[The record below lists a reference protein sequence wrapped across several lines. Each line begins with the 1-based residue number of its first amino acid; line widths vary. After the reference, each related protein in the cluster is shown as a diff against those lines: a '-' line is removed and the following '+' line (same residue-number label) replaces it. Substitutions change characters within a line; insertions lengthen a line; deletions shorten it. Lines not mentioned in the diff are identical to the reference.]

1 MRTLEVR
8 DLRVTYGNVVAVD
21 GVSIR
26 LDEGSVVCILGANG
40 AGKSSLLKCIVGL
53 VPPDGG
59 RVLWDGED
67 VTGKPANE
75 ITRRG
80 ITLSPEGRRLF
91 LDLTVRENLLM
102 GAYLRR
108 RDAAFRADLDR
119 VFTYFPV
126 LRERS
131 SQAAGILSGGE
142 QQMCAIGRALM
153 SGPRVLLLDEPSLGL
168 SPRATGEMA
177 RMITEIARSG
187 MTIALV
193 EQNARMALK
202 LSQYGY
208 VLETGR
214 LALEGPAPE
223 LLASPWI
230 KDIYL
235 GGGDRAQ
242 A

>member
-102 GAYLRR
+102 GAYLR
-108 RDAAFRADLDR
+108 
-119 VFTYFPV
+119 
-126 LRERS
+126 
-131 SQAAGILSGGE
+131 
-142 QQMCAIGRALM
+142 
-153 SGPRVLLLDEPSLGL
+153 
-168 SPRATGEMA
+168 
-177 RMITEIARSG
+177 
-187 MTIALV
+187 
-193 EQNARMALK
+193 
-202 LSQYGY
+202 
-208 VLETGR
+208 
-214 LALEGPAPE
+214 
-223 LLASPWI
+223 
-230 KDIYL
+230 
-235 GGGDRAQ
+235 
-242 A
+242 